1 MTTATL
7 SEEDLAQRD
16 ALVGRL
22 LAATIGALE
31 LLNVYVGDCLGL
43 YRALADRG
51 RLTSASLAS
60 ATGISERYARE
71 WLEQQAIAGILS
83 VDAV

>member
-1 MTTATL
+1 MTAAAL

-51 RLTSASLAS
+51 RSSRERFKLPV
-60 ATGISERYARE
+60 GITPERG
-71 WLEQQAIAGILS
+71 WS
-83 VDAV
+83 